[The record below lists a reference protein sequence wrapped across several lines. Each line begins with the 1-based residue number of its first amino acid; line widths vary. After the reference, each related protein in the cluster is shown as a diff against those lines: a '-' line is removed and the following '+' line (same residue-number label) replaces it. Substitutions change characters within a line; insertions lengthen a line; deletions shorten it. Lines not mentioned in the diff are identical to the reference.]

1 MKHFSADDLDAFHTE
16 ALSSEMRIHF
26 DACEDCRRLAVL
38 DREVLAMM
46 NRLPSYGPQDGFANR
61 VMGRVEIA
69 SPGPVPVL
77 SFPKLTGRRIAAVT
91 ALAAGMIVSVAWSAA
106 NRSVL
111 DGWVDGTVAALWNSG
126 TALSEQALAAMTGAP
141 WFETVRQLAAAPV
154 RLGAGALLAVGL
166 YAGGLVALRRLVTP
180 SAGSGANARA

>member
-46 NRLPSYGPQDGFANR
+46 NRLPSYGPQAGFANR
-61 VMGRVEIA
+61 VMGRVEIV

-91 ALAAGMIVSVAWSAA
+91 TLAAGMIVSVAWSAA
-106 NRSVL
+106 TRSS
-111 DGWVDGTVAALWNSG
+111 SG
-126 TALSEQALAAMTGAP
+126 T
-141 WFETVRQLAAAPV
+141 
-154 RLGAGALLAVGL
+154 
-166 YAGGLVALRRLVTP
+166 TP
-180 SAGSGANARA
+180 G